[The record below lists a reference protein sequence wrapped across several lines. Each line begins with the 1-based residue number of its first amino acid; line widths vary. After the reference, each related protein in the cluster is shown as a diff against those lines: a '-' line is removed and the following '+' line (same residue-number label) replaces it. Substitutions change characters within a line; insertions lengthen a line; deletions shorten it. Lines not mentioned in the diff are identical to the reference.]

1 MKVDLNHELTRMN
14 TNAEKLL
21 LKDEV
26 FQIVGCAIE
35 VLNTLGHGLV
45 EKPYENALVVEFLLR
60 KIPFRQ
66 QPSFDVLYKGHKIGL
81 FVPDLIAFDSVVVDT
96 KIIDQ
101 ITDHERG
108 LMLNYLRI
116 TGLRVGVILNFKH
129 SKLEWQRIAL

>member
-1 MKVDLNHELTRMN
+1 MTVDLNHESTRMN
-14 TNAEKLL
+14 TKAEKLL

-26 FQIVGCAIE
+26 FRVVGCAIE

-66 QPSFDVLYKGHKIGL
+66 QPSFDVVYKGQKIGL
-81 FVPDLIAFDSVVVDT
+81 FVPDLIAFGSVVVYA
-96 KIIDQ
+96 KVIDG

-108 LMLNYLRI
+108 LILNYLRI

-129 SKLEWQRIAL
+129 RKLEWERIVL

>member
-1 MKVDLNHELTRMN
+1 MN
-14 TNAEKLL
+14 TNNEKLL
-21 LKDEV
+21 LKAEV

-60 KIPFRQ
+60 KIPSQQ
-66 QPSFDVLYKGHKIGL
+66 QPSFDVFYKGHKIGL
-81 FVPDLIAFDSVVVDT
+81 FVPDLIAFNSLVGDT
-96 KIIDQ
+96 KVIEQ

-116 TGLRVGVILNFKH
+116 TGLRVGVILNFKN

>member
-1 MKVDLNHELTRMN
+1 MNMK
-14 TNAEKLL
+14 AEKLL

-26 FQIVGCAIE
+26 FRVVGCAIE
-35 VLNTLGHGLV
+35 VLNTIGHGLV

-116 TGLRVGVILNFKH
+116 TGLRVGVVLNFKH

>member
-1 MKVDLNHELTRMN
+1 MDTNEDKVLFR
-14 TNAEKLL
+14 
-21 LKDEV
+21 DEV

-45 EKPYENALVVEFLLR
+45 EKPYENALVVELGLR

-66 QPSFDVLYKGHKIGL
+66 QPTFDVLYKGHKIGL
-81 FVPDLIAFDSVVVDT
+81 FIPDLIAFDSIVVDT
-96 KIIDQ
+96 KVIER

-116 TGLRVGVILNFKH
+116 TNSGAGLILNFKRA
-129 SKLEWQRIAL
+129 KLEWERIVL